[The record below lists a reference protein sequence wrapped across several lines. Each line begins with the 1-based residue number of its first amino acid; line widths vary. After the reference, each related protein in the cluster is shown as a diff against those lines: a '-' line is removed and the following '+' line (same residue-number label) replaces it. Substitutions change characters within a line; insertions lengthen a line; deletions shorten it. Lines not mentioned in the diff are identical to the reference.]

1 MSLDQLRRRLKG
13 AMTALVTPFR
23 NGEVDYPALTSLI
36 DWQIGQGIEALVPC
50 GTTGEAPTL
59 TWEERIGV
67 IRSCIERA
75 AGRIPVIAGTGTNNT
90 EATIAFTEA
99 ARAFGADAALV
110 VVPYYNR
117 PSQEGIARHFEA
129 VAAKVD
135 IPLIVY
141 DVPSRTGVDLTPAT
155 IARLAAIP
163 SVIGIKDATGDLSR
177 PMALAAAL
185 GDRLLQFS
193 GHDATAFGFNTMGG
207 SGTISVVANVAPRLM
222 VEMQGAL
229 RSGDIRTARVLN
241 HRLRPL
247 VSALELETNPAP
259 VKHALHLSCGV
270 SPDLRLPMV
279 PVEGRTGEAIGRALA
294 ALDAGALA
302 DAAAF
307 SRMRS
312 PRFQAARNRP

>member
-1 MSLDQLRRRLKG
+1 MSTDQLCRRLQG
-13 AMTALVTPFR
+13 AMTALVTPFW
-23 NGEVDYPALTSLI
+23 NGEVDYPSLAAFV
-36 DWQIGQGIEALVPC
+36 DWQISQGINGLVPC

-67 IRSCIERA
+67 IRCCVERA

-99 ARAFGADAALV
+99 ARAFDADAALV
-110 VVPYYNR
+110 VTPYYNR
-117 PSQEGIARHFEA
+117 PSQHGIVRHFET

-135 IPLIVY
+135 IPLVVY
-141 DVPSRTGVDLTPAT
+141 NVPSRSGVDLAPAT

-163 SVIGIKDATGDLSR
+163 SVVGIKDATGDLSR
-177 PMALAAAL
+177 PMALSAAL
-185 GDRLLQFS
+185 GDRLVQLS

-222 VEMQGAL
+222 VEMHDAL
-229 RSGDIRTARVLN
+229 RRGDVHTARALN

-259 VKHALHLSCGV
+259 VKHALHLTRGMA
-270 SPDLRLPMV
+270 PDLRLPLV
-279 PVEGRTGEAIGRALA
+279 PLERETAVAIGRALV
-294 ALDAGALA
+294 ALEA
-302 DAAAF
+302 DTDEPLPGRTA
-307 SRMRS
+307 SR
-312 PRFQAARNRP
+312 A